1 MQQDRE
7 TTSNVTAVASDP
19 RRLFDPG
26 GLLLV
31 VIVGLGGIL
40 TLLKQVWIVAIPC
53 IVLAVL
59 GLVASHKH
67 FDPPTDGDSSGE

>member
-7 TTSNVTAVASDP
+7 VTSNVTAVASDG
-19 RRLFDPG
+19 RRLFDPA

-31 VIVGLGGIL
+31 VIVGTGGIL
-40 TLLKQVWIVAIPC
+40 TLLKHVWIVAIPC

-59 GLVASHKH
+59 GLIASHKH
-67 FDPPTDGDSSGE
+67 FDRPTEA